1 MSAENSLIPVREEG
15 WRCGLSNLMHNEF
28 EGWWGSR
35 RWLSQAAIWLVTV
48 NGMLCLVLFTPTNP
62 TETSTTP
69 VPILIFN
76 IMLGVFASMG
86 AIISMQGAVI
96 GERQS
101 GTVAWILSKP
111 VSREAF
117 LLSKLLIDD
126 LGFLVSM
133 VLIQG
138 AIAYA
143 LMSYKGIALQPA
155 TFLAALGM
163 LYLHIVLY
171 STLTVML
178 GVVLDKRGAVLG
190 IAIAFLLIQQQF
202 AQSGLGI
209 HLPGAL
215 PYAAAD
221 VMAGKPLPSA
231 IAILSTAVLIVVFV
245 CISFWK
251 FRREEF

>member
-1 MSAENSLIPVREEG
+1 MSAEPTLISVQEHG
-15 WRCGLSNLMHNEF
+15 WRCGLANLLRNQF
-28 EGWWGSR
+28 GGWWKSR
-35 RWLSQAAIWLVTV
+35 RWLSQAAVWLVTV

-62 TETSTTP
+62 TEKSTTP

-76 IMLGVFASMG
+76 VILGIFGAMG

-101 GTVAWILSKP
+101 GTAAWILSKP

-117 LLSKLLIDD
+117 LLSKLLIDN

-138 AIAYA
+138 AIAYG
-143 LMSYKGIALQPA
+143 LMTFKGVEIHPG
-155 TFLAALGM
+155 TYLAALGM
-163 LYLHIVLY
+163 LYLHILFY

-178 GVVLDKRGAVLG
+178 GVLLDTRGKVLG
-190 IAIAFLLIQQQF
+190 ISIALLLIQQQF
-202 AQSGLGI
+202 AQSGPGI

-221 VMAGKPLPSA
+221 VMAGKPLPSVF
-231 IAILSTAVLIVVFV
+231 AVLSAGILIVIFILVAFR
-245 CISFWK
+245 K
-251 FRREEF
+251 FRSEEF